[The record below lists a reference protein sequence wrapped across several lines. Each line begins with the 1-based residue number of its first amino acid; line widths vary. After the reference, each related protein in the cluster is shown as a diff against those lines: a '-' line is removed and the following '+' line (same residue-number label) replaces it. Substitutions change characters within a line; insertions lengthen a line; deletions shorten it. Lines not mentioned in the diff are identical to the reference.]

1 MVYGGRLRFVQVLT
15 EKNIN
20 GYAVCKYQ
28 LSDEELQNLV
38 TDRTVGLYDEVVV
51 GGVDLYD
58 GKIIK

>member
-1 MVYGGRLRFVQVLT
+1 MLFRSLRFVQVLT